1 MRRKPLFP
9 PPQETR
15 TDLVTGQPVTK
26 RLRNKGRQSSSVLT
40 INGRIRLLRRWWH
53 SPINGSL
60 APADQVIDG
69 EQRTVSPGV
78 REMACRLNNDSA
90 SFDATA
96 DNLQRTAQIAMSGE
110 QLRLLVLAE
119 GQAVLAAQDAAAIPT
134 AFQAEKCV
142 VDPTKPDGPTR
153 MYLGTDGVMVPL
165 VTEAEKV
172 KRREKAVQKRRE
184 SGRRLRPLPARR
196 EGADCAF
203 KEFKTIVFYDEQG
216 TYWHQRLWRG
226 SRRKVGPVLRREAQ
240 RLGFARADER
250 VANVDGASWIRQRL
264 EERPDQLPLD
274 GLGLD
279 FYHLSENVHRCRR
292 GVFGEDSEAG
302 TAWAEAL
309 LHSFKHEGYDVAWE
323 SLVTWRANMEGTK
336 PREAGDRLM
345 NYVSERRDMIQYPEF
360 QQKGW
365 QIGSGP
371 TESRCKTSTSR
382 LKGRGRRW
390 DAPNAERVAALTS
403 LKDSDQWNLYWTD
416 ASPDAKRT

>member
-1 MRRKPLFP
+1 MS
-9 PPQETR
+9 
-15 TDLVTGQPVTK
+15 K

-40 INGRIRLLRRWWH
+40 INGRIRLLRRWWY

-90 SFDATA
+90 SFDRTA
-96 DNLQRTAQIAMSGE
+96 DNLKRTAQIAMSGE
-110 QLRLLVLAE
+110 QLRLVVLAE
-119 GQAVLAAQDAAAIPT
+119 GQTVLAAQDAAAIPT

-142 VDPTKPDGPTR
+142 VDPQKPDGPTR
-153 MYLGTDGVMVPL
+153 MYLGADGVMVPL

-172 KRREKAVQKRRE
+172 KRREKVVQKRRE
-184 SGRRLRPLPARR
+184 SGRRLQPLPARR
-196 EGADCAF
+196 PGADRAF
-203 KEFKTIVFYDEQG
+203 KEFKTLVFYDEHG
-216 TYWHQRLWRG
+216 EHWHERLWRG
-226 SRRKVGPVLRREAQ
+226 SRRNVGPVLRREAN

-279 FYHLSENVHRCRR
+279 FYHLGENVHRCRR
-292 GVFGEDSEAG
+292 AVFGEDSAAG
-302 TAWAEAL
+302 TLWADKL
-309 LHSFKHEGYDVAWE
+309 LHAFKHEGYDVVWE
-323 SLVTWRANMEGTK
+323 SLITWRATVRGTK
-336 PREAGDRLM
+336 KRTAADRLL

-360 QQKGW
+360 QNKGW

-390 DAPNAERVAALTS
+390 DARNAERVAALTT
-403 LKDSDQWNLYWTD
+403 LKDSEQWNLYWID
-416 ASPDAKRT
+416 ATPDAKAA